1 MTTHLQEVWEALD
14 RLGNYME
21 DLTYLVSTLT
31 GYLRPIWLDHPQI
44 SLQKLVLE
52 RRKLRQGT

>member
-1 MTTHLQEVWEALD
+1 MMTTEVWETPD

-21 DLTYLVSTLT
+21 DLTCLVSTLT
-31 GYLRPIWLDHPQI
+31 GYLRSKWLDNLQI